1 MQVLITGGSGFI
13 ARRLIP
19 AALDA
24 GLQVR
29 TLDRRPAPPDVSSAV
44 DHIRADLTSG
54 DRHVVAALRSADA
67 VIHLAACPGV
77 RDTRPDVEER
87 RRRDNVAATEV
98 VASCTPADVPLIA
111 FSSSSVYGDALAHFG
126 RTRIRGSRETDV
138 LAPKGGYAASKVAAE
153 EICTARAVRGGAT
166 LVVRPFTV
174 LGEGQRH
181 DMAVAAWAESARRG
195 DPLVIYG
202 SPTRR
207 RDVTDVRD
215 VASATLALLRRGA
228 HGVVNLGTGRSRTLT
243 EIAAATCRAVGAP
256 LRMVVVDAA
265 AVEVTHTRADT
276 TRLRQ
281 WIGTVP
287 RTDLDDVVRR
297 AVNVPER
304 TSSCDARLSA

>member
-1 MQVLITGGSGFI
+1 M
-13 ARRLIP
+13 
-19 AALDA
+19 
-24 GLQVR
+24 
-29 TLDRRPAPPDVSSAV
+29 
-44 DHIRADLTSG
+44 
-54 DRHVVAALRSADA
+54 
-67 VIHLAACPGV
+67 
-77 RDTRPDVEER
+77 
-87 RRRDNVAATEV
+87 
-98 VASCTPADVPLIA
+98 
-111 FSSSSVYGDALAHFG
+111 YGDALAHFG
-126 RTRIRGSRETDV
+126 RTRIRGSRETDA

-153 EICTARAVRGGAT
+153 EICTARALRGGAT

-181 DMAVAAWAESARRG
+181 DMAVAAWAASARRG

-202 SPTRR
+202 SPTRG

-215 VASATLALLRRGA
+215 VASATLALLRRGDRA
-228 HGVVNLGTGRSRTLT
+228 SSTSAGHRRTLT
-243 EIAAATCRAVGAP
+243 ESAQPLPFGGAP

>member
-13 ARRLIP
+13 ARRLIS

-24 GLQVR
+24 GMQVR
-29 TLDRRPAPPDVSSAV
+29 TLDRRPAPLELPAAV
-44 DHIRADLTSG
+44 DHVTADLTSG
-54 DRHVVAALRSADA
+54 DPQVVDALWSADA
-67 VIHLAACPGV
+67 VIHVAGCPGV

-98 VASCTPADVPLIA
+98 VASCTRADVPLIA
-111 FSSSSVYGDALAHFG
+111 FSSSSVYGDAAARLG

-138 LAPKGGYAASKVAAE
+138 VAPKGGYAASKVAAE
-153 EICTARAVRGGAT
+153 EICTARAARGGAT

-181 DMAVAAWAESARRG
+181 DMAVAAWAASARRG

-215 VASATLALLRRGA
+215 VAIATLALLRRGA
-228 HGVVNLGTGRSRTLT
+228 QGVVNLGTGHSRTLT

-265 AVEVTHTRADT
+265 AVEVSTPAPT
-276 TRLRQ
+276 
-281 WIGTVP
+281 P
-287 RTDLDDVVRR
+287 RDCGSGPALF
-297 AVNVPER
+297 PGP
-304 TSSCDARLSA
+304 TSMTWFGAP